1 MKLNDVNIRVKFAI
15 PLIVISLFT
24 VFISI
29 LSMNNGKRLSSDAH
43 LISTTFMTAIN
54 VGLNADRDLYQALA
68 ASQNYVMKKIIVLG
82 KTQEEYEAFEEN
94 AKQALERMNQ
104 VLELLIE
111 YPEIQKIRLEFLKDY
126 DAWYTQA
133 KAIFK
138 LADDGLTTE
147 AAKHTET
154 IVMPLFQKLRTHY
167 DVSGELTKNI
177 ADQVTTEAKV
187 AGETQRRILILAII
201 LVIIASAFSIIFG
214 PKLVTNRINSL
225 ELMIETIS
233 KGEGDLT
240 GAVDSSG
247 RDELSKLAETFNGLL
262 RKLQSL
268 IKMVQGDTVSLN
280 KAVTQLNESSEKSQK
295 VSGEQNSNIE
305 QIATAV
311 NELSHAVHEVAN
323 NSQSALLETKEAQ
336 AKLSQSGAVIDESL
350 DGITKLSNAVSH
362 ASSVTGKLADESKN
376 ITQVLDVIRSIAEQT
391 NLLALNA
398 AIEAARAGE
407 QGRGFA
413 VVADEVRTLASRTQ
427 KSTEDIQRMIKG
439 LELGVSE
446 AVNAIQTGT
455 THMDAVVS
463 MAQRIQNSVQI
474 VEGALNK
481 ANDMMYQ
488 IATATEEQSQV
499 VDDINLNIT
508 ALNNLANENL
518 SIIAL
523 TTRVSSDISNMTR
536 GLNSNMG
543 RFKV

>member
-1 MKLNDVNIRVKFAI
+1 
-15 PLIVISLFT
+15 
-24 VFISI
+24 
-29 LSMNNGKRLSSDAH
+29 MNNGKRLSSDAH